1 MADQGKNEAAKSLL
15 DLQPTTVLELYKLHA
30 DFQNRP
36 EIFFTFHGGTNFSN
50 NITWQGIQY
59 IPLPVETEGF
69 GVFADGTLPRPKIR
83 VGNHNKI
90 VTVFLEKFSDFKNA
104 AVFRKKVF
112 LKHLDDVNFDGGNP
126 FGVAN
131 PSAEIS
137 EEKYF
142 IGQKTIENSNY
153 VEFEL
158 NSPLDLDNFKVN
170 ERTVSAKYCHWQYRG
185 LGCQYAGKPIEKANG
200 LPFTNTNDEV
210 VPVITNDEFASENL
224 IYSVS
229 ESYSAGDIV
238 FIENRKVIIGRANTS
253 DAPIFHKTYYVC
265 VSDNDSSNP
274 QHPEGNKSFWQKDG
288 CTKKIGA
295 CQKRFAANSSFLRRV
310 FLGDGGEKTF
320 KYIHNNTDNPLSFLT
335 KNAKIAGTVSP
346 LTYEGEGEKFT
357 ILYTLRKNDFSSI
370 ENIESADQK
379 TVDETIFATTKLTRD
394 TDNFTVE
401 TTAPYGFS
409 MAYTKMNNPHSRNM
423 NLRQDRLNFLHEGF
437 LGEKVNNIPQTLTV
451 GEFQRRGANNVL
463 LKDSFNTQI
472 IGVNT
477 IGPKRL
483 TTKLNMA
490 VNVDGELQS
499 LMGDAG
505 ENGFGPLYSYQ
516 GEQTVPNADFFSI
529 FGDSETIVADNNA
542 ASNKQVSSF
551 QGDIA
556 QVCIWNRKLNN
567 EERTLLYNTNLIST
581 QENTVNDNGN
591 QILASNFN
599 KGMGMPISYAEC
611 TGELASLTG
620 NGLVA
625 WYDMETGFLDVSGN
639 VVASSDV
646 TGLLDEHTGEIHLS
660 GYGENGFEQR
670 EVTYNS
676 AKFSANVPNQ
686 TKAFT
691 LPFGGFPGTD
701 GYNYESRG
709 TS

>member
-36 EIFFTFHGGTNFSN
+36 EIFFTFHGGSNFSN

-59 IPLPVETEGF
+59 IPIPVETEGF
-69 GVFADGTLPRPKIR
+69 GVFANGTLPRPKIR

-90 VTVFLEKFSDFKNA
+90 LTVFLEKFSDFKNA

-126 FGVAN
+126 FGIAN

-142 IGQKTIENSNY
+142 IGQKTIENSNF

-170 ERTVSAKYCHWQYRG
+170 ERTVSAKYCYWQYRG

-200 LPFTNTNDEV
+200 LPFTNANDEV
-210 VPVITNDEFASENL
+210 VPVNANDEFASENL

-229 ESYSAGDIV
+229 DSYSAGDIV
-238 FIENRKVIIGRANTS
+238 FIENRKVIVSRIDDS
-253 DAPIFHKTYYVC
+253 PVFHKTYYVC

-274 QHPEGNKSFWQKDG
+274 QHPEGNESFWQKDG

-310 FLGDGGEKTF
+310 FLGDGGEKSF

-335 KNAKIAGTVSP
+335 TNDKIAGTVSP
-346 LTYEGEGEKFT
+346 LTYEATTNPRDMFT
-357 ILYTLRKNDFSSI
+357 IIYTMRKNDFSSVKP
-370 ENIESADQK
+370 IESADEK

-394 TDNFTVE
+394 DETNFTDE
-401 TTAPYGFS
+401 TVVPQGFN
-409 MAYTKMNNPHSRNM
+409 MIFTKNNNVHSRRM
-423 NLRQDRLNFLHEGF
+423 DLRQNFLQFIHEGV
-437 LGEKVNNIPQTLTV
+437 LGDKVDGVFQTLDV
-451 GEFQRRGANNVL
+451 GEFQRRNTNSYL

-472 IGVNT
+472 VEVNT
-477 IGPKRL
+477 AGPKRL
-483 TTKLNMA
+483 TTLLNMA
-490 VNVDGELQS
+490 INVDGKFIS
-499 LMGDAG
+499 LSNNAHGWGDKG
-505 ENGFGPLYSYQ
+505 QFYQ
-516 GEQTVPNADFFSI
+516 GLQTTANADFFSI
-529 FGDSETIVADNNA
+529 FGDSETIVDDQPAD
-542 ASNKQVSSF
+542 KQVSSF

-556 QVCIWNRKLNN
+556 QVCIWKRKLTD
-567 EERTLLYNTNLIST
+567 EERILLFTTNLVST
-581 QENTVNDNGN
+581 QENTVDDNGN
-591 QILASNFN
+591 QILASNFS
-599 KGMGMPISYAEC
+599 KGVGMPINYAEC

-620 NGLVA
+620 GGLVA

-660 GYGENGFEQR
+660 GYGGNGFEQR
-670 EVTYNS
+670 ELTYNS

-686 TKAFT
+686 TRAFT